1 MKNSKTFNDKNDYF
15 DIKDNQKP
23 LYSLSIKEFAEL
35 TQKLNTK
42 IIKDILENLKTSF
55 SQQSEN
61 IDICQIE
68 GVMKLTGM
76 AKATIYSK
84 ISRKEIPY
92 ISRGKPLLFS
102 KKGILHWMYDGQ
114 PPITEEY
121 LEKLKQIRENET

>member
-1 MKNSKTFNDKNDYF
+1 MKNSKTFNDINDYF
-15 DIKDNQKP
+15 DIKDNHKP

-42 IIKDILENLKTSF
+42 IIKDHFENLKTSF
-55 SQQSEN
+55 FQQSEN
-61 IDICQIE
+61 TDICQIK

-84 ISRKEIPY
+84 ISRKEMPC

-102 KKGILHWMYDGQ
+102 KKGILQWMYDGK
-114 PPITEEY
+114 PSVTKEY
-121 LEKLKQIRENET
+121 LQKLKQIREDET